1 MDVAINDEGYCVKNG
16 LAVVKDESGY
26 YVLDVES
33 GKPSFENRFEELKAL
48 NSGQPIAYRKGQK
61 WGFAYTNG
69 EVMTE
74 AMYED
79 ARSYVNGYAAVKQN
93 GLWGIVDKNNLMVV
107 EPQFQ
112 DMIDVLD
119 SGYVYVR
126 NQEGYWDQIILER
139 LKNRK

>member
-1 MDVAINDEGYCVKNG
+1 
-16 LAVVKDESGY
+16 
-26 YVLDVES
+26 
-33 GKPSFENRFEELKAL
+33 
-48 NSGQPIAYRKGQK
+48 
-61 WGFAYTNG
+61 
-69 EVMTE
+69 MTE

-112 DMIDVLD
+112 DTIDVLD